1 MTEDRLNAYH
11 IMWLFVFFDLP
22 VTTKKEMKAA
32 SLFRK
37 NLEKDGFSMMQ
48 FSVYIR
54 HCASRESLEVH
65 IKRVKSLLPET
76 GKVSLLSVTD
86 KQYGDIYN
94 FWGKPKSINKSKISK
109 KVISEP
115 IQLEFFLV
123 LLHWNIYPTHHF
135 LLEKV
140 NVMRWNSV
148 FSNL

>member
-1 MTEDRLNAYH
+1 
-11 IMWLFVFFDLP
+11 
-22 VTTKKEMKAA
+22 MKAA

-65 IKRVKSLLPET
+65 IKRIKSLLPEA

-109 KVISEP
+109 KLSVS
-115 IQLEFFLV
+115 LFNWRFLV
-123 LLHWNIYPTHHF
+123 LCIRNYIILTISY
-135 LLEKV
+135 
-140 NVMRWNSV
+140 
-148 FSNL
+148 

>member
-65 IKRVKSLLPET
+65 VKRVKSLLPEA

-94 FWGKPKSINKSKISK
+94 FWGKPKSINKSKYRKKLSANLFNWSFFSTFALEIISCT
-109 KVISEP
+109 P
-115 IQLEFFLV
+115 FL
-123 LLHWNIYPTHHF
+123 I
-135 LLEKV
+135 
-140 NVMRWNSV
+140 RRSD
-148 FSNL
+148 